1 MKGMKG
7 KKEAT
12 ELCKNFMKNIC
23 EEKYDE
29 GFEVIEPY
37 FPSTEE
43 TFNSLREQ
51 VKKQMPLVKQNFGK
65 NLGSVLVK
73 EEEIKDL
80 FFRFSFV
87 QKFQV
92 SVIRW
97 VFIFY
102 KPEKEW
108 LLNLINYDE
117 KKEELF

>member
-1 MKGMKG
+1 MKGVKG
-7 KKEAT
+7 KKEAK
-12 ELCKNFMKNIC
+12 ELCEEFMKNIC

-29 GFEVIEPY
+29 GFGVIEPY
-37 FPSTEE
+37 FPSTEKVF
-43 TFNSLREQ
+43 TNLREQ
-51 VKKQMPLVKQNFGK
+51 IKQQMPMVKQNFGK
-65 NLGSVLVK
+65 CLGPVLVK

-92 SVIRW
+92 SIIRW